1 MNPSSNSEDSR
12 MSRHESSQNFTSR
25 LFNFSQA
32 KIPWISM
39 LVSVIAQN
47 IVWWVY
53 PLIYSNRLVSGQIQ
67 HNPLLLT
74 YSVILSLA
82 IFLTFNHN
90 FAQWFNYIVIL
101 IPLLFLYFLYKHF
114 TGQQVM
120 LLSLLPI
127 ALLLINVPGLNLK
140 NILGLILYSGI
151 AALVMPVVIFYQQN
165 TFLTQPFLLSLFPL
179 FFSYLYFMSNLF
191 VPKGRNKRL
200 TSLVFGIILLI
211 NVLALDWNWW
221 MLLAVLIIIFTWL
234 VLINLNLKQRY
245 QMTFFTVLQTL
256 TIMIIFLQQL

>member
-1 MNPSSNSEDSR
+1 MNTSSNSKDSR
-12 MSRHESSQNFTSR
+12 IQRRESSSPLASR

-32 KIPWISM
+32 KIPWLSM
-39 LVSVIAQN
+39 LISVIAQN

-74 YSVILSLA
+74 YSIILSLA
-82 IFLTFNHN
+82 IFLTFNRN

-101 IPLLFLYFLYKHF
+101 VPLLFLYFLYKHF

-120 LLSLLPI
+120 LLTLLPL
-127 ALLLINVPGLNLK
+127 ALLLINIPGLNLK
-140 NILGLILYSGI
+140 NVLGLILYSGI
-151 AALVMPVVIFYQQN
+151 ASLVMPVVIFYQQN

-179 FFSYLYFMSNLF
+179 FFSYLFFMSNLF
-191 VPKGRNKRL
+191 VPEGRNKRL

-211 NVLALDWNWW
+211 NVLALDWNFW
-221 MLLAVLIIIFTWL
+221 MLLGVLIIVFTWL